1 MITKEMFAAGL
12 AEIAWGQIVIWNLA
26 GKIQGDLRYEEFRKP
41 IEKLFLEAIERRQSD
56 PLVEKPT
63 QN

>member
-41 IEKLFLEAIERRQSD
+41 IERLFLEAIERRQND
-56 PLVEKPT
+56 PVVEKPT